1 MDDMIREYFN
11 IMLEDGIDIEGA
23 KDNLIELVE
32 EIAQEF

>member
-1 MDDMIREYFN
+1 MKDMIREYFSQ
-11 IMLEDGIDIEGA
+11 MLENNIDIEAA

>member
-23 KDNLIELVE
+23 KENLIDLVE
-32 EIAQEF
+32 EISQEF